1 MRNATTA
8 ERDDAAT
15 GPVVVVRHESVE
27 KPGRI
32 GRALDRQGIR
42 WRSVSPHAGDPL
54 PTTAENLRALVVLG
68 GCLGLADLPETPFL
82 RAELRLIDDA
92 IGRDVPVLG
101 ICLGSQLLAH
111 ALGGGVARGPWQ
123 LGWGPVSLTTDGVR
137 DPVLGKLPAVLAPET
152 PEDGA
157 ATNSNVFPALH
168 WHHDWL
174 VPPSDAKILATDADG
189 PACQVFRFGRSLG
202 MLCHLEAEAS
212 QVIAMAKAFPTD
224 LAAAGIDARTVVEA
238 AESLDSAAS
247 RIGNA
252 VFDAWAI
259 QLPRT

>member
-1 MRNATTA
+1 MRNATA
-8 ERDDAAT
+8 SERDDPAT
-15 GPVVVVRHESVE
+15 DPVLVLRHESVE
-27 KPGRI
+27 EPGRI
-32 GRALDRQGIR
+32 GQALDRRGIR
-42 WRSVSPHAGDPL
+42 WRSASPYAGDPL
-54 PTTAENLRALVVLG
+54 PTTAEDLRALVVLG

-111 ALGGGVARGPWQ
+111 ALGGGVAPGPWQ
-123 LGWGPVSLTTDGVR
+123 LGWGPVSLTTDGAR
-137 DPVLGKLPAVLAPET
+137 DPVLGGLPAVLAPET

-157 ATNSNVFPALH
+157 ATEPNRFPALH

-212 QVIAMAKAFPTD
+212 QVIAMARAFPTD
-224 LAAAGIDARTVVEA
+224 LAAAGVDARTVVEA
-238 AESLDSAAS
+238 TADVDRTAS

-259 QLPRT
+259 QLPR